1 MHRTF
6 LCLAIVFTASVT
18 YAQVP
23 RKKACDFLT
32 PADISAVLGVAV
44 GSPRDQNNGQACQY
58 PAFSVSVQY
67 SDAPDPEAVAKAL
80 KSIDA
85 NTYETATPVPG
96 VGDAAL
102 FVHLGTAGT
111 ATKGSL
117 TVYVAGTL
125 TLTLTVGTV
134 DQLRLLALKALG
146 GTGQTGFAYNGTNVP
161 TLAKP
166 AAPTARSASPLDQL
180 KTDLTKKAEA
190 GDARAAL
197 ALADVYRYGN
207 RGSDGLT
214 KPDNAAAMYWYKNA
228 SDHNVSQGSYELA
241 AMYHDGS
248 AGRVNDDA
256 AKELL
261 MKAANAD
268 YVPAMMALANIYAAS
283 SDFVSK
289 RRAVEWALKAAAA
302 NDPEGHLTAGYLWDK
317 GQLSFDDSESGRNAL
332 AEYRKAADVG
342 NCTAMMKIGGLY
354 FEGRHR
360 ITQDGAQAQQ
370 WFGRAESCFGKKFD
384 DMQAQAA
391 RLRNLAAAGHLP
403 VPPPPEVPITGS
415 RLFKRHSPL
424 QAPEISAGVRDIIAG
439 VVVLTAL
446 AVAYADAH
454 PELAA
459 TIPQGG
465 NAGYPGS
472 PDPALQ
478 FLQSQDQLRAQQNF
492 ERALGGGC
500 TKFGEC

>member
-6 LCLAIVFTASVT
+6 LCLALVFTASVT
-18 YAQVP
+18 QAQVP

-44 GSPRDQNNGQACQY
+44 GPPRDQNNGQACQY

-85 NTYETATPVPG
+85 NTYQTATPVPG

-102 FVHLGTAGT
+102 FVHLGTA
-111 ATKGSL
+111 TKGSL
-117 TVYVAGTL
+117 TVYVGGTL

-134 DQLRLLALKALG
+134 DQLRSLALKALG
-146 GTGQTGFAYNGTNVP
+146 GTGQTGFAYSGTNVP

-166 AAPTARSASPLDQL
+166 AAPTARSVSPLDQL

-207 RGSDGLT
+207 RGTDGVT

-241 AMYHDGS
+241 TMYHDGA

-261 MKAANAD
+261 TKAANAG

-289 RRAVEWALKAAAA
+289 RRAAEWALKAAAA
-302 NDPEGHLTAGYLWDK
+302 NDPDGHLTAGFLWDK
-317 GQLSFDDSESGRNAL
+317 DQLSFNDAESGRNAL

-342 NCTAMMKIGGLY
+342 NCVAMMNIGRLY
-354 FEGRHR
+354 FDGRHR

-391 RLRNLAAAGHLP
+391 HLRNLAAAGHLP

-424 QAPEISAGVRDIIAG
+424 QAPEISPGVRDIIAG

-459 TIPQGG
+459 NIPEGG
-465 NAGYPGS
+465 STPSAGVPYVS
-472 PDPALQ
+472 VLQDPV
-478 FLQSQDQLRAQQNF
+478 RIQQNF
-492 ERALGGGC
+492 YRALGGGC
-500 TKFGEC
+500 THFGEC